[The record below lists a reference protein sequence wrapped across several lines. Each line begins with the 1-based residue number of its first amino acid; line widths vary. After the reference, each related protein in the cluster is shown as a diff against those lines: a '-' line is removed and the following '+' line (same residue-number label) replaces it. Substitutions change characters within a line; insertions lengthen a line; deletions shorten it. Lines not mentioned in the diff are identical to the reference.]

1 MNIIVVGCGKI
12 GTTIL
17 ESLVTEGHNVT
28 AVDKNP
34 LALTDITNIH
44 DVMTVCGN
52 GGDWET
58 LEEAG
63 AMTADLVVAATG
75 SDEVN
80 MLCGYMARRS
90 GAAYTVARVRNPEYN
105 DRSLLNMRQYLE
117 LSAAINPDK
126 LAAMELF
133 NILRLPAA
141 AKVETF
147 SARKFE
153 MIELKVKADSKLA
166 GLPLSEARNRFK
178 ARFLICVVQRGG
190 QVFIP
195 DGNFVLQGGDKIGL
209 TAKHNEMQ
217 KLIKAL
223 GLAKKQAREV
233 MLLGGSRIAYY
244 LAKMLLNAGVSVKII
259 DKDRA
264 VCEQICELL
273 PGATVICGD
282 GAQQEILLEE
292 GLENMDAFVSLTGM
306 DEQNILLSCLA
317 STHNV
322 PKVITKV
329 SRPELSGLAQQLGV
343 ECVVSPRGIVADMLV
358 QYARALENSMGSNVE
373 MLYRLMDDG
382 AEALVF
388 NVKDDPRLVRV
399 PLKDLSLKSH
409 VLVAGILR
417 GRDAIIPT
425 GEDTILPGD
434 KVVVI
439 SAGRKLNDLSDI
451 LK

>member
-105 DRSLLNMRQYLE
+105 DRSLSNMRQYLE

-399 PLKDLSLKSH
+399 PLKDLSLKSQ

>member
-63 AMTADLVVAATG
+63 AMTADLVVATTG

-105 DRSLLNMRQYLE
+105 DRSLSNMRQYLE

-153 MIELKVKADSKLA
+153 MIELKLKADSKLA

-399 PLKDLSLKSH
+399 PLKDLSLKSQ